1 MISRYE
7 ITLNEL
13 KSSLLK
19 ELGDKVKSIVVYG
32 SVARGE
38 ADEESDLDV
47 FIVLEDNSIY
57 RRVSDIAYKIDL
69 KNRTATSI
77 FWATPEE
84 LMKYLKNGSPFIE
97 NVAREGFVLYDD
109 GVFTRVR
116 ESIYKKS

>member
-97 NVAREGFVLYDD
+97 NVASEGFVLYDD

>member
-1 MISRYE
+1 MISHYE

-19 ELGDKVKSIVVYG
+19 EFGDKVKSIVVYG

-97 NVAREGFVLYDD
+97 NVASEDFVLYDD

>member
-32 SVARGE
+32 SVSRGE

-77 FWATPEE
+77 FWVTPKE

-97 NVAREGFVLYDD
+97 NVVSEGFVLYDD

>member
-1 MISRYE
+1 MISHYE

-19 ELGDKVKSIVVYG
+19 EFGDKVKSIVVYG

-77 FWATPEE
+77 FWVTPKE

-97 NVAREGFVLYDD
+97 NVASEGFVLYDD

>member
-77 FWATPEE
+77 FWVTPKE

-97 NVAREGFVLYDD
+97 NVVSEGFVLYDD

>member
-32 SVARGE
+32 SVSRGE

-77 FWATPEE
+77 FWVTPEE

-97 NVAREGFVLYDD
+97 NVASEGFVLYDD
-109 GVFTRVR
+109 GIFTRVR